1 MFRARVRRM
10 KTMAMYF
17 VALASFASKVRA
29 LFLDKNV
36 SAPPAMAPLMPAVFP
51 DWDNTTTVRI
61 TAKTSC
67 KMVIMVLNM
76 NLVLST
82 KLVISHKKQFDTKV
96 MISYENALCKQFF
109 AIPSLFLKRKR
120 KEK

>member
-1 MFRARVRRM
+1 MEGTQEIRFKNHTTMFKASVRRI
-10 KTMAMYF
+10 KAMAMYL
-17 VALASFASKVRA
+17 VALASFASRVRA

-36 SAPPAMAPLMPAVFP
+36 SAPPAMAPLIPAVFP

-82 KLVISHKKQFDTKV
+82 KLIVQYKKT
-96 MISYENALCKQFF
+96 I
-109 AIPSLFLKRKR
+109 
-120 KEK
+120 